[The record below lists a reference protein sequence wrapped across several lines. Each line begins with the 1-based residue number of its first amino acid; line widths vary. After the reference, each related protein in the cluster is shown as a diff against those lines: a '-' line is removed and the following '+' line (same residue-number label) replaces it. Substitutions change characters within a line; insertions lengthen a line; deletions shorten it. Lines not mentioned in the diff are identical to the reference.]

1 MVQTNVVGSRGMT
14 MQAQIRDADGTL
26 DRLANDSIESQ
37 WKSWSSASNCDI
49 TKTRTWTMIQQL
61 AMHSVMQDGEAVTL
75 IHRNRDGMTLELV
88 DPELL
93 PIQHNRI
100 LNNGN
105 HIRMSI
111 EFNSN
116 RQPVAYHIL
125 DNAQNDM
132 SYGYSGRRYIR
143 ISADDVVHTFIPEF
157 VGQSRGRP
165 ALSTALMRMN
175 MLQGY
180 EDASLTNARIGA
192 SKMGFFESETGDG
205 YVGDDANDGTI
216 VMDAEPGVF
225 EQLPMGVKFQSYDP
239 SYPTGEFGDFVK
251 ANLRGIASGLGV
263 DYSSFSNDLEGVSF
277 SSGRI
282 GMLEMRETWKTMQE
296 WFAEA
301 FCQRIFQAWLQ
312 HMLTLGKLTVVG
324 KELPMHKIDKF
335 KRVNFQGRRW
345 DWVDPKKDM
354 EANRT
359 AIELG
364 LKSRSEIIRDIGRDP
379 DEVWREIQK
388 ETELLIQMG
397 IIEAKGA
404 DDEQ

>member
-1 MVQTNVVGSRGMT
+1 
-14 MQAQIRDADGTL
+14 
-26 DRLANDSIESQ
+26 
-37 WKSWSSASNCDI
+37 
-49 TKTRTWTMIQQL
+49 QL
-61 AMHSVMQDGEAVTL
+61 AVHSVMQDGEAVVL
-75 IHRNRDGMTLELV
+75 IHNDKTNMNLEIV

-93 PIQHNRI
+93 PVQHNRR
-100 LNNGN
+100 LDNGN
-105 HIRMSI
+105 YIRMSI

-116 RQPVAYHIL
+116 RQPIAYHIL
-125 DNAQNDM
+125 DNSKSDL
-132 SYGYSGRRYIR
+132 SYGYAGLRYFR
-143 ISADDVVHTFIPEF
+143 ISADDVIHTFIPEF

-165 ALSTALMRMN
+165 ALSTALLRMN

-192 SKMGFFESETGDG
+192 SKMGFFESESGDG
-205 YVGDDANDGTI
+205 YVGDDNEDGTI
-216 VMDAEPGVF
+216 IMDAEPGVF
-225 EQLPMGVKFQSYDP
+225 EQLPTGVKFQSYDP

-301 FCQRIFQAWLQ
+301 FCQQVYQAWLK
-312 HMLTLGKLTVVG
+312 HMLIAGKLAING
-324 KELPMHKIDKF
+324 NPLPVYKAEKF
-335 KRVNFQGRRW
+335 SRVNFQGRRW

-388 ETELLIQMG
+388 ETELLIQLG
-397 IIEAKGA
+397 VIKKGEE
-404 DDEQ
+404 DE